1 MNKEN
6 LDRREADLKLE
17 LEILRLTRLEQEHK
31 NKSKTWGEKAKE
43 VRNTI
48 NSKQEQ
54 LDERLG
60 KKATATKTTRST
72 TRSKSKDS
80 EEETS

>member
-60 KKATATKTTRST
+60 KKATATKTTRS
-72 TRSKSKDS
+72 KSKDS